1 MWVGRIRN
9 VLGDDDLTGTG
20 QMLRLVLAGSFIVGG
35 VAVLEA
41 CRHGRR
47 DRNWR
52 LASRREPEGWRVG
65 PGLPA
70 WGLRAAGLVAAW
82 TAVVWVIQGVSIL
95 VDPQYDTGFKAVH
108 TFLMVGSLVVAGVA
122 GWGLRRSWPVAPP
135 SRVG

>member
-1 MWVGRIRN
+1 MWLGRIRN
-9 VLGDDDLTGTG
+9 IVGDDDLTGAGRTF
-20 QMLRLVLAGSFIVGG
+20 RLVLAVLFIAGG

-41 CRHGRR
+41 CRQGRR

-52 LASRREPEGWRVG
+52 LASRREPKGWRVG

-70 WGLRAAGLVAAW
+70 WGLRVASLVAGW
-82 TAVVWVIQGVSIL
+82 TAAVWLIQGVTIL
-95 VDPQYDTGFKAVH
+95 VDPQYDTGFKAIH

-135 SRVG
+135 ARVG